1 MTIKHKPK
9 SSFSSYFLQI
19 ICVLSSL
26 SMVSVLKADEPL
38 NIEELRLSKVLVEMP
53 QVLTP
58 FKASRNNFEIA
69 LGTVKT
75 TEALGILIR
84 EHGDALWRAAVD
96 YMLSDAQMD
105 DRPLYWERLQYRKL
119 LKEHALFIALDQS
132 DQEQILWQLELSSR
146 GQSDLS
152 FKANTPLKILITGF
166 DPFFLDRNLDQSNP
180 SGVTVLFLDN
190 EIIELDGKQAEIQS
204 LVVPVRYADFDQG
217 MIETLL
223 APYYDKVDMIAT
235 ISMGRKE
242 FDLERFPGLRRSA
255 EAPDNLNIY
264 TGASKLKPIIPM
276 LNGEPLDG
284 PEFVEFSLPFEAMSK
299 AEGKYKIIDNHK
311 VETLGTGAT
320 EPEILTQLA
329 DEISVAGSGGGY
341 LSNEISY
348 RSVRLRNYL
357 RPELPVGHI
366 HTPRIKAF
374 EPETS
379 RSIAIQI
386 KEMLRLSLEAL

>member
-1 MTIKHKPK
+1 A
-9 SSFSSYFLQI
+9 L
-19 ICVLSSL
+19 
-26 SMVSVLKADEPL
+26 
-38 NIEELRLSKVLVEMP
+38 
-53 QVLTP
+53 
-58 FKASRNNFEIA
+58 AS
-69 LGTVKT
+69 VKT
-75 TEALGILIR
+75 TDALGILIR
-84 EHGDALWRAAVD
+84 EQGDALWRAAVE
-96 YMLSDAQMD
+96 YMRNDSQMD
-105 DRPLYWERLQYRKL
+105 DRLLYWERLQYREL
-119 LKEHALFIALDQS
+119 LKAQSLFKSLNQS
-132 DQEQILWQLELSSR
+132 EQAQILWHFELSSR

-152 FKANTPLKILITGF
+152 FKADTPLKILITGF

-180 SGVTVLFLDN
+180 SGVTALFLDN
-190 EIIELDGKQAEIQS
+190 QIIQLDGKQAEIQS

-217 MIETLL
+217 MIEALL

-264 TGASKLKPIIPM
+264 TGASKSKPIIPM

-284 PEFVEFSLPFEAMSK
+284 PEFVEFSLPVKAMAK
-299 AEGKYKIIDNHK
+299 AKGNYQVIDNPK
-311 VETLGTGAT
+311 VETLAAGAKT
-320 EPEILTQLA
+320 PEMLTQLK
-329 DEISVAGSGGGY
+329 DDISVSGSGGGY

-348 RSVRLRNYL
+348 RSIRLRNYL

-379 RSIAIQI
+379 RAIAMQV
-386 KEMLRLSLEAL
+386 KEMLRLSLDAL